1 MKYQIQAR
9 KQNTVV
15 DLLIYGTIGESMYEE
30 ESVSAKAI
38 VKQLASLDKVEQI
51 NLKINSFG
59 GSVAEALAIIST
71 LNTIDA
77 KKIALVDGVAASAG
91 SLIAMAADE
100 IHMNAGSLMMIHAP
114 WGGGQGNAEELRELA
129 DVLDKWAEAMTHIY
143 VKKTGKSLAE
153 IEGMLKSSEDHWFT
167 AEEAVANGFADKVI
181 GNVTKAQS
189 SPAYAA
195 HLAGLKL
202 DGEDMP
208 KKLKVAAE
216 AEAPQAKCGVCKEG
230 CNCNSEA
237 TSEAEAEAEA
247 VDQTDQ
253 AEPQTDPTTE
263 VQAEAQAEVPTEV
276 PAEVQAE
283 VQVSE
288 STIVAPEAAIVDPV
302 AAELRLLKAKYEDLV
317 VQNHKR
323 DFVTARKDKLA
334 FLPVSDDFFNA
345 AFALSSS
352 KADQWE
358 VIEKALVAVNKL
370 LEDPVASQMKPLGST
385 KESQPLAP
393 GEQVEQLARE
403 LLASGKAHSIE
414 SARAMIYS
422 DRLDLLR
429 AVRGEEE

>member
-38 VKQLASLDKVEQI
+38 VKQLASLDGVEQI

-71 LNTIDA
+71 LNAIDA

-143 VKKTGKSLAE
+143 VKKTGKSPAE

-189 SPAYAA
+189 SPAYAV

-208 KKLKVAAE
+208 KKLKVDAE
-216 AEAPQAKCGVCKEG
+216 AEAPQAKCGVCEEG

-237 TSEAEAEAEA
+237 TPEAEVA
-247 VDQTDQ
+247 DQ
-253 AEPQTDPTTE
+253 AETPTETPAETPTETPTEAQSEAPAE
-263 VQAEAQAEVPTEV
+263 VQSEA

-283 VQVSE
+283 VSE
-288 STIVAPEAAIVDPV
+288 PAIVAPEAAIVDPV
-302 AAELRLLKAKYEDLV
+302 AAELRLLKAKYEELV
-317 VQNHKR
+317 VQNQKR
-323 DFVTARKDKLA
+323 DFVMARKDKLA
-334 FLPVSDDFFNA
+334 FLPVGDDFFNA

-352 KADQWE
+352 KSEQWA
-358 VIEKALVAVNKL
+358 VVEKALVAVNKL